1 MTFRFFFSSPLLSL
15 REKSVLTVTVEGEKQ
30 ALDNAEEGPQEV
42 TSPHFI
48 FKKKL
53 RMSERERE
61 MKRGL
66 QT

>member
-30 ALDNAEEGPQEV
+30 VFDNGEERPQEV

-61 MKRGL
+61 R
-66 QT
+66 